1 MITRS
6 MSEVKY
12 IVFSM
17 IFVRQELQF
26 TLLFHLV
33 IMKMESMIQL
43 VAIVPRMAKHQVRV
57 LILLPNQNFH

>member
-43 VAIVPRMAKHQVRV
+43 VAIVPRMTKHQVRV